1 MMNRTGI
8 AWSAVALA
16 AGAVASAVVMWA
28 GRPGGAPQA
37 ASSTTVSQE
46 STMTNQA
53 NASPINFRA
62 QLDGYAHERDALN
75 AADRQ
80 ARARSLLTQL
90 RADADA
96 GRLDP
101 REASGLADLLWQ
113 DAESDA
119 GARQAASDALRD
131 HLRDLAMGERP
142 ASPARERQDAD
153 YVAQSRK
160 IIDEVVRT
168 VPDREQ
174 QRAALDTRLAEL
186 RRQIYGTDAPVT
198 HGG

>member
-1 MMNRTGI
+1 MMNRTVI
-8 AWSAVALA
+8 VWSTVALA
-16 AGAVASAVVMWA
+16 AGAVASAVVLWS
-28 GRPGGAPQA
+28 GRPGGTPH
-37 ASSTTVSQE
+37 ASSTVVSQE
-46 STMTNQA
+46 SSMTNPA
-53 NASPINFRA
+53 AASPVNFRA

-80 ARARSLLTQL
+80 ARARSLLAQL

-96 GRLDP
+96 GKLDP
-101 REASGLADLLWQ
+101 REASGLADLLLQ
-113 DAESDA
+113 DAEPDA

-174 QRAALDTRLAEL
+174 QRVALDTRLAEL

>member
-1 MMNRTGI
+1 MMSRTVIVWG
-8 AWSAVALA
+8 AVALA
-16 AGAVASAVVMWA
+16 AGVVASAVVLWS
-28 GRPGGAPQA
+28 GRPGGARH
-37 ASSTTVSQE
+37 ASSTVVSQE
-46 STMTNQA
+46 SAMTNQA
-53 NASPINFRA
+53 AASPVNFHAR
-62 QLDGYAHERDALN
+62 LDGYAHERDALS

-80 ARARSLLTQL
+80 ARARSLLAQL
-90 RADADA
+90 HADADA
-96 GRLDP
+96 GKLDP
-101 REASGLADLLWQ
+101 REASGLADLLLQ
-113 DAESDA
+113 DAEPDA
-119 GARQAASDALRD
+119 VARQAASDALRD

-174 QRAALDTRLAEL
+174 QRVALDTRLADL
-186 RRQIYGTDAPVT
+186 RKQIYGTNAPVT

>member
-1 MMNRTGI
+1 MMNRTVI
-8 AWSAVALA
+8 VWSTVALA
-16 AGAVASAVVMWA
+16 AGAVASAVVLWS
-28 GRPGGAPQA
+28 GRPGGTPH
-37 ASSTTVSQE
+37 ASSTIVSQE
-46 STMTNQA
+46 SSMTNPA
-53 NASPINFRA
+53 AASPVNFRA
-62 QLDGYAHERDALN
+62 QLDGYAHERDALD

-80 ARARSLLTQL
+80 ARARSLLAQL

-96 GRLDP
+96 GKLDP
-101 REASGLADLLWQ
+101 REASGLADLLLQ
-113 DAESDA
+113 DAEPDA

-131 HLRDLAMGERP
+131 HLRDLAMGERS
-142 ASPARERQDAD
+142 ASPERERQDAD

-160 IIDEVVRT
+160 IIDEVTRT

-174 QRAALDTRLAEL
+174 QRVALDTRLAEL